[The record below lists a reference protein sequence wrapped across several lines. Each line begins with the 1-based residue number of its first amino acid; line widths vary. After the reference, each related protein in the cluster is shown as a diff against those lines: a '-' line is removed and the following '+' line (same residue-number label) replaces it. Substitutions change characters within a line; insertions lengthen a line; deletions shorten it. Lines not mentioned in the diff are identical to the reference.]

1 MSPMSEPNWPRIFL
15 RLLGRRLARTRGRI
29 TVEGA
34 LGPISIHRDRW
45 GIPNVEAR
53 SDHDAW
59 FGLGFCHAQD
69 RAFQLETLLRAGRGT
84 LAEMA
89 GPAALPI
96 DRLSRRLG
104 FARTATRQL
113 ARVAPDV
120 RETLRAYVGGV
131 NAGLAQARTPHE
143 LVLLRRVATR
153 WQVTDVLAFAGLQS
167 LALSANW
174 DSELARWKVLTE
186 DGPAALAVIDP
197 VYPEWHPVTSPVG
210 GLAGPPIGA
219 LAADLAALAGVV
231 GGAGASNN
239 WAIAGSRTASG
250 RPILANDP
258 HLASQLPAQWYL
270 ARLSTPEW
278 SLAGASFVG
287 GPAFP
292 VGHNGF
298 AAWGITAGLAD
309 SCDLFIEQPGPD
321 GRSVRQGTELIPC
334 EVRREEILV
343 RGGSP
348 VVEEVLI
355 TPRGPVIS
363 PVLEGV
369 DRVFAMRAAWLD
381 PLPIRG
387 FLSAVRADSFEA
399 FRRSFAEWPGPSLN
413 IVYADAA
420 GHVGWQLV
428 GQVPRR
434 TNGFGTLP
442 HPGWEPNAGWA
453 EEPVPLD
460 EMPCALD
467 PAEGY
472 LATANNQPRTAGSE
486 PFLGVDWIDGYRQS
500 RIIEALSE
508 RDDWDAA
515 ACARL
520 QVDVASVPW
529 RELRSLVLD
538 APGVAGAGLA
548 LLRDWDGEVAADS
561 SAASVYELL
570 VSELAAQLA
579 AAAAPKAW
587 RWSLGA
593 GFGPTLPRTLLLAR
607 SLSQL
612 VHGLRTDASRV
623 APVLAQVTARLESG
637 FGSDPAA
644 WAWGRI
650 RPLRLLHPF
659 GHLRGAARIFN
670 LGPVP
675 LGGDANTLAQASV
688 HPLDPLANPGAI
700 PNTRAVIDLGDLG
713 ASRFVLAGGQSG
725 NPLSPHYGDLFEL
738 WRRGEGVPIP
748 GRPVA
753 TLRLDP
759 KRAGG

>member
-1 MSPMSEPNWPRIFL
+1 MSPMSEPNWPRILL

-34 LGPISIHRDRW
+34 RGPISIHRDRW
-45 GIPNVEAR
+45 GIPTVEAR

-104 FARTATRQL
+104 FARTAVRQL
-113 ARVAPDV
+113 PLVAPDV
-120 RETLRAYVGGV
+120 RDTLEAYVRGV
-131 NAGLAQARTPHE
+131 NAGLAQARPPHE
-143 LVLLRRVATR
+143 LVLLRRTPTR
-153 WQVTDVLAFAGLQS
+153 WQLTDVLAFAGLQS

-186 DGPAALAVIDP
+186 DGPVALAAIDP
-197 VYPEWHPVTSPVG
+197 AYPDWHPVTSPVG
-210 GLAGPPIGA
+210 ASAGPPTGA
-219 LAADLAALAGVV
+219 LAADLAALAGVM

-250 RPILANDP
+250 HPILANDP

-278 SLAGASFVG
+278 SLTGASFVG

-292 VGHNGF
+292 LGHNGF

-309 SCDLFIEQPGPD
+309 SCDLFIEEPGPD
-321 GRSVRQGTELIPC
+321 GRSVRQGTKLVPC
-334 EVRREEILV
+334 EVLREEIRV
-343 RGGSP
+343 RGGPP
-348 VVEEVLI
+348 VVEEVLM

-399 FRRSFAEWPGPSLN
+399 FRGSFAEWPGPSLN
-413 IVYADAA
+413 VVYADAA
-420 GHVGWQLV
+420 GHIGWQLV
-428 GQVPRR
+428 GQLPRR
-434 TNGFGTLP
+434 TSGFGTLP
-442 HPGWEPNAGWA
+442 RLGWEPKAGWA
-453 EEPVPLD
+453 DEPVAFD
-460 EMPCALD
+460 EMPCTLD
-467 PAEGY
+467 PPEGFV
-472 LATANNQPRTAGSE
+472 ATANNQPRTSGAE

-500 RIIEALSE
+500 RIVEALSE

-538 APGVAGAGLA
+538 APGVGGRGLA
-548 LLRDWDGEVAADS
+548 LLRGWHGEVAADS
-561 SAASVYELL
+561 SAATVYELL

-579 AAAAPKAW
+579 AEAAPNAW

-612 VHGLRTDASRV
+612 VHRLRADASLV
-623 APVLAQVTARLESG
+623 APVLAQVTARLESEYG
-637 FGSDPAA
+637 TDPAA
-644 WAWGRI
+644 WAWGRL

-675 LGGDANTLAQASV
+675 LGGDANTVAQASV

-748 GRPVA
+748 GEPVA

-759 KRAGG
+759 KS

>member
-1 MSPMSEPNWPRIFL
+1 MGPMSEPNWPRILL

-29 TVEGA
+29 TVQGA
-34 LGPISIHRDRW
+34 RGPIAIRRDRW
-45 GIPNVEAR
+45 GIPNVEAG

-89 GPAALPI
+89 GAAALPI

-104 FARTATRQL
+104 FARTAARQL
-113 ARVAPDV
+113 PLVGPDV
-120 RETLRAYVGGV
+120 RETLEAYVRGV
-131 NAGLAQARTPHE
+131 NAGLAQARPPHE
-143 LVLLRRVATR
+143 LVLLRRGPTH

-186 DGPAALAVIDP
+186 DGPVALAAIDP
-197 VYPEWHPVTSPVG
+197 AYPDWHPVTSPVG
-210 GLAGPPIGA
+210 ASAGPPTGA
-219 LAADLAALAGVV
+219 LAADLAALAGVM

-250 RPILANDP
+250 HPILANDP

-278 SLAGASFVG
+278 SLTGASFVG

-292 VGHNGF
+292 LGHNGF

-309 SCDLFIEQPGPD
+309 SCDLFIEEPGPD
-321 GRSVRQGTELIPC
+321 GRSVRQGTELVPC
-334 EVRREEILV
+334 EVQREEIQV
-343 RGGSP
+343 RGGPP

-363 PVLEGV
+363 PILEGV
-369 DRVFAMRAAWLD
+369 DRIFAMRAAWLD

-387 FLSAVRADSFEA
+387 FLSAVRADSFES

-420 GHVGWQLV
+420 GHIGWQLV

-434 TNGFGTLP
+434 TSGFGTLP
-442 HPGWEPNAGWA
+442 RPGWEPNAGWA
-453 EEPVPLD
+453 DEPVPFD

-467 PAEGY
+467 PPEGFV
-472 LATANNQPRTAGSE
+472 ATANNQPRTSGSE

-508 RDDWDAA
+508 QDDWDAA

-538 APGVAGAGLA
+538 APGVGGRGLA

-561 SAASVYELL
+561 SAATVYELL
-570 VSELAAQLA
+570 VSELASQLA
-579 AAAAPKAW
+579 AGAAPQAW

-612 VHGLRTDASRV
+612 VHRLRADASLV
-623 APVLAQVTARLESG
+623 APVLARVMARLESEYG
-637 FGSDPAA
+637 ADPAA
-644 WAWGRI
+644 WAWGRL

-659 GHLRGAARIFN
+659 GHLRGAARIFS

-675 LGGDANTLAQASV
+675 LGGDANTVAQASV

-700 PNTRAVIDLGDLG
+700 PNTRAVIELGNLG

-748 GRPVA
+748 GEPVA

-759 KRAGG
+759 QS

>member
-1 MSPMSEPNWPRIFL
+1 MGPMSEPNWPRILL
-15 RLLGRRLARTRGRI
+15 RLLGRRLAKTRGRI
-29 TVEGA
+29 TIEGSRA
-34 LGPISIHRDRW
+34 PIVIHRDRW

-69 RAFQLETLLRAGRGT
+69 RGFQLETLLRAGRGT

-89 GPAALPI
+89 GAAALPI

-104 FARTATRQL
+104 FARTAARQL
-113 ARVAPDV
+113 PLVAPDV
-120 RETLRAYVGGV
+120 RDTLEAYVSGV
-131 NAGLAQARTPHE
+131 NAGLAQARRPHE
-143 LVLLRRVATR
+143 LVLLRRAATL

-186 DGPAALAVIDP
+186 DGPAALAAIDP
-197 VYPEWHPVTSPVG
+197 MYVEWHPVTSPVG
-210 GLAGPPIGA
+210 ALAGPPTGA

-231 GGAGASNN
+231 GGAGASNS
-239 WAIAGSRTASG
+239 WAIAGSRSASG
-250 RPILANDP
+250 HPILANDP
-258 HLASQLPAQWYL
+258 HLASQLPSQWYL

-278 SLAGASFVG
+278 SLTGASFVG

-292 VGHNGF
+292 LGHNGF

-309 SCDLFIEQPGPD
+309 SCDLFIEEPGPD
-321 GRSVRQGTELIPC
+321 GRSVRQGAELVRC
-334 EVRREEILV
+334 EVRREEIEV
-343 RGGSP
+343 RGAAP
-348 VVEEVLI
+348 VVEDVLI
-355 TPRGPVIS
+355 TPHGPVIS
-363 PVLEGV
+363 PVLEGI
-369 DRVFAMRAAWLD
+369 DRVFVMRAAWLD

-387 FLSAVRADSFEA
+387 FLSAIRADSFET
-399 FRRSFAEWPGPSLN
+399 FRRCFAEWPGPSLN

-420 GHVGWQLV
+420 GHIGWQLV

-442 HPGWEPNAGWA
+442 RPGWEPDATWA
-453 EEPVPLD
+453 DDPVPFD
-460 EMPCALD
+460 EMPCLLD
-467 PAEGY
+467 PDDGFV
-472 LATANNQPRTAGSE
+472 ATANNQPLPSGSE

-500 RIIEALSE
+500 RIVEALSARE
-508 RDDWDAA
+508 GWDVA

-529 RELRSLVLD
+529 RELRQLVLE
-538 APGVAGAGLA
+538 APGTAGRGAA

-561 SAASVYELL
+561 PAATVYELL
-570 VSELAAQLA
+570 VAELAARLA
-579 AAAAPKAW
+579 AEAAPKAW

-607 SLSQL
+607 SLSQ
-612 VHGLRTDASRV
+612 VVRRLRTDASPV
-623 APVLAQVTARLESG
+623 APVLAQVVARLETEYG
-637 FGSDPAA
+637 ADPAG
-644 WAWGRI
+644 WAWGRL

-659 GHLRGAARIFN
+659 GQRTGFASIFN

-675 LGGDANTLAQASV
+675 LGGDANTVAQASA

-700 PNTRAVIDLGDLG
+700 ANTRAVVDLGDLA

-725 NPLSPHYGDLFEL
+725 NPFSPHYGDLFEL

-748 GRPVA
+748 GDPVA
-753 TLRLDP
+753 TLRLEP
-759 KRAGG
+759 RA